1 MLNIEHGS
9 SLLFL
14 LCGEALGTE
23 LFIVQEMLP
32 FIAAVCAVCC
42 LSRGSSSPLER
53 MCGSIL
59 EDGWSMGWILLVHVE
74 VEEEIISLRRGFGED
89 REESTT
95 CELECNRHFDSSC
108 RKKSL
113 TCWDYLCIMKGKY
126 HVMNQW
132 EPNWK
137 LSQMLLIRVLMW
149 ATTGLY
155 SLELMRIGD
164 CNRKERTLV
173 PNRKENTYLLRK

>member
-42 LSRGSSSPLER
+42 LSRGSPSPLER
-53 MCGSIL
+53 ICGGIL

-74 VEEEIISLRRGFGED
+74 VEEEIISLRQED
-89 REESTT
+89 LGKTERNQPHGSLNATDT
-95 CELECNRHFDSSC
+95 LTVLAG
-108 RKKSL
+108 KKASL
-113 TCWDYLCIMKGKY
+113 AEIIC
-126 HVMNQW
+126 
-132 EPNWK
+132 
-137 LSQMLLIRVLMW
+137 VL
-149 ATTGLY
+149 
-155 SLELMRIGD
+155 
-164 CNRKERTLV
+164 
-173 PNRKENTYLLRK
+173 